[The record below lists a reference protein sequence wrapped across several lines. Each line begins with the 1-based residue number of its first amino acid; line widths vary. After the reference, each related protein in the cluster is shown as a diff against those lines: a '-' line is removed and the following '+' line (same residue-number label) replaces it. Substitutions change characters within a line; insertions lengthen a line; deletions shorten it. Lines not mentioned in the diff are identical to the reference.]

1 MQDSKKNNSN
11 SNSSNSKNNL
21 IGLAIFVGMFILIV
35 IVIAIFTRSIL
46 PSSGNTAS
54 SMLVAD
60 SNLGIHTDTTTKP
73 VTVKTEKDNSSQ
85 KDNYD
90 NEYDNDFDSES
101 DDSNNM
107 QGTVMTVKSSVN
119 VRSGPGSSYKQIG
132 ELATGRE
139 VTVYENINGWYRISF
154 NGSTDA
160 YVYSG
165 YISGSLPE
173 STSSNA
179 YNAYAESTTTYTS
192 YAQYNQN
199 NNFNNDSNDGGYYYN

>member
-11 SNSSNSKNNL
+11 SNSGNSKNNL

-179 YNAYAESTTTYTS
+179 YNAYAESTPTYTS

>member
-11 SNSSNSKNNL
+11 SKSNNSKNNL

-35 IVIAIFTRSIL
+35 IVIIILTKSIL
-46 PSSGNTAS
+46 PSSGSSAS

-60 SNLGIHTDTTTKP
+60 SNLGIHTETTTKP
-73 VTVKTEKDNSSQ
+73 VTVKTKENDSSQ
-85 KDNYD
+85 NDEYD
-90 NEYDNDFDSES
+90 NEYDNDYDDND

-107 QGTVMTVKSSVN
+107 KGTVMTVNSSVN

-139 VTVYENINGWYRISF
+139 VTVYENVNGWYRISF

-173 STSSNA
+173 STSSNDA
-179 YNAYAESTTTYTS
+179 YSANAERTYTS

-199 NNFNNDSNDGGYYYN
+199 NNFSNDSNVEGYYYN

>member
-1 MQDSKKNNSN
+1 MQDNKKNNNSTN
-11 SNSSNSKNNL
+11 SNNSKNNL
-21 IGLAIFVGMFILIV
+21 IGLAIFVVMFILII
-35 IVIAIFTRSIL
+35 IVIAIFTKSIL

-54 SMLVAD
+54 SMMVAD

-73 VTVKTEKDNSSQ
+73 VTVKSKNDSSQ
-85 KDNYD
+85 NDNND
-90 NEYDNDFDSES
+90 NEYDNDYDSES